1 MKAKSTMNISNNNTL
16 ERLLAPELREI
27 WGVLVAIALLI
38 FCLLLLPADL
48 TKMFI
53 KENGPVE
60 MVTAAGFLTAAG
72 WLFLKRWQGEESS
85 YFSAGALVLL
95 LGLRELDFHARFT
108 TMGIFKTRYYI
119 SPEVPLAEKLVVSV
133 IVIVISIVAIRYMRQ
148 KYSSFL
154 EGFRQ
159 RSLPAMAI
167 FLAGCSAV
175 LSKSLDSFSG
185 PIEWLISLF
194 RNDISGMALQVM
206 EESIE
211 LAIPAFILIAI
222 YSSSPSDK

>member
-1 MKAKSTMNISNNNTL
+1 
-16 ERLLAPELREI
+16 
-27 WGVLVAIALLI
+27 
-38 FCLLLLPADL
+38 
-48 TKMFI
+48 
-53 KENGPVE
+53 
-60 MVTAAGFLTAAG
+60 
-72 WLFLKRWQGEESS
+72 
-85 YFSAGALVLL
+85 VLL